1 MGDVGLEQPF
11 SNHRLGLP
19 NRSRG
24 LQGQNYFIIIIKY
37 LVSFS
42 HKCTEGEKFIDVIS
56 DATLELIFKKQPT
69 VECRC
74 SVKEEPVSWEGYS
87 NTPPLSNL
95 SRHLR
100 ESLRVPRAL
109 NKTTLAR
116 DRVKSRVAT
125 SGCFLQSHPFHSL
138 MKM

>member
-11 SNHRLGLP
+11 SNHRLGFP

-74 SVKEEPVSWEGYS
+74 SVKEEPQLAGKVIQTLLPFPTLADICEKVCVSLVHL
-87 NTPPLSNL
+87 TKPLSP
-95 SRHLR
+95 
-100 ESLRVPRAL
+100 EIE
-109 NKTTLAR
+109 
-116 DRVKSRVAT
+116 
-125 SGCFLQSHPFHSL
+125 
-138 MKM
+138 